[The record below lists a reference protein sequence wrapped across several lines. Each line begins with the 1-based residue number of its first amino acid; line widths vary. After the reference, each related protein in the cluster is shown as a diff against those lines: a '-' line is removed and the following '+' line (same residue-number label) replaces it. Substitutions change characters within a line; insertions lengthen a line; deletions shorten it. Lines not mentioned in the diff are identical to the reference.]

1 MHDVCVCMGCLCFF
15 IFFFSSTIFACFH
28 NRKNR
33 VSATQI
39 SRRNICA
46 MCKRKQ
52 LTHHTHTQFKR
63 PIPGNMAI
71 HTITYVDYACWHI
84 LKICSSKKWKKK
96 VNERKIT
103 EERQNTHQRKRSH
116 THTSMHAFIIWIYAH
131 KQTNE
136 PPINAKHMA
145 CPDAPEEQ
153 EEQSSPHRHSQTA
166 HTASLILVAA
176 GAGTGRTKR
185 FRLRCDAMML
195 MVKKRRRQADKK
207 WKWKKNWMKLSFGI
221 FRGKHFARTQ
231 ECHSR
236 MRVRHHSPKHV
247 ESTNCFS
254 DSNVQ
259 HSTTYLCST
268 SVGRLRWR
276 TIGRCFDIYPSQTPQ
291 SQCQTHK
298 WIAFICRIYFLGWS
312 LTVVGVVDQLL
323 RFKENIHWKMT
334 TYEKI
339 THQQRWAH
347 TYIVRDVL
355 RKY

>member
-1 MHDVCVCMGCLCFF
+1 MLAYSQNM
-15 IFFFSSTIFACFH
+15 
-28 NRKNR
+28 
-33 VSATQI
+33 
-39 SRRNICA
+39 
-46 MCKRKQ
+46 
-52 LTHHTHTQFKR
+52 QFQKV
-63 PIPGNMAI
+63 I
-71 HTITYVDYACWHI
+71 
-84 LKICSSKKWKKK
+84 KKS
-96 VNERKIT
+96 ERKKNNW
-103 EERQNTHQRKRSH
+103 RAAK
-116 THTSMHAFIIWIYAH
+116 HTSAQTLSHSHEHACIHNMNIRTQANQRATDKCEAYGLSRCPRRTRRTIIA
-131 KQTNE
+131 T
-136 PPINAKHMA
+136 PPQPNSTYSKSN
-145 CPDAPEEQ
+145 P
-153 EEQSSPHRHSQTA
+153 SSRWSGNRAYQA
-166 HTASLILVAA
+166 
-176 GAGTGRTKR
+176 

-298 WIAFICRIYFLGWS
+298 WIAFICRIYFLGCS
-312 LTVVGVVDQLL
+312 LTVVGVVEQLL